1 MKYIEFVDFFT
12 KKFVLIRKDVIQV
25 VEDESKPEEKLTKV
39 KIILDDGSIEYTSS
53 EYTWIRKKLLADD

>member
-53 EYTWIRKKLLADD
+53 EYKWIREELLADD

>member
-1 MKYIEFVDFFT
+1 MKYLEIVDFFT

-53 EYTWIRKKLLADD
+53 EYKWIREELLADD